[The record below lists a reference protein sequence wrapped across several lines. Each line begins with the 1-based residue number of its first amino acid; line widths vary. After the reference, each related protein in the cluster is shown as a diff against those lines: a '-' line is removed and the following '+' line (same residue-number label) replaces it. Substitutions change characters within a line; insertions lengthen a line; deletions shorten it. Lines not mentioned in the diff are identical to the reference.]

1 MAVSAPGIDC
11 VSTTTQLREQAAR
24 RLMHDRESL
33 ARAVTDALY
42 DEAGDRLARHG
53 PRGRERCLEDMHFN
67 VDHLIPAVD
76 LGEPDLFARYLG
88 WLNDLLQARGVDT
101 RDVTRCLQLLRDE
114 VSRRYSA
121 DESRAIGEIL
131 DAGVRSLPH
140 A

>member
-1 MAVSAPGIDC
+1 MAVGAPGLAR
-11 VSTTTQLREQAAR
+11 VSGTAHLREHAAR

-76 LGEPDLFARYLG
+76 LGEPDLFAGYLD
-88 WLNDLLQARGVDT
+88 WLNDLLRARGVDT

-121 DESRAIGEIL
+121 DESRVIGEIL
-131 DAGVRSLPH
+131 DASMRSLPP